1 MCGPGSVVTC
11 VRTLSGE
18 ILTRRGAEI
27 LPQGR
32 RCWTR
37 FPVLRGMP
45 AIYESLPG
53 GMRAFLFFAGASG
66 EDEEP
71 LTGKAAAG
79 RNFSEEL
86 LRLALFLSYIW
97 SVSRRKEMR
106 RVFEYYGAEP
116 KAICC
121 LEKRRPLTSANV
133 RAQSRLHPRCG
144 ANFFMM
150 VMLPGLFAFSFF
162 GWMPFYARVL
172 LRLALLPVMAGLAYE
187 WIRFAADSGSPLVRA
202 LNRPGLWLE
211 LLTTRAP
218 MTIR

>member
-1 MCGPGSVVTC
+1 MMRGPGSVVTC
-11 VRTLSGE
+11 GRTLSGE
-18 ILTRRGAEI
+18 ILTRREAEI

-53 GMRAFLFFAGASG
+53 GMRALLVSAGASG

-71 LTGKAAAG
+71 LTGKEAAS
-79 RNFSEEL
+79 RNFSEGL
-86 LRLALFLSYIW
+86 LRLALFPGCIW

-106 RVFEYYGAEP
+106 RVLEYHGAEHE
-116 KAICC
+116 AICC
-121 LEKRRPLTSANV
+121 LGKGLPFTTANV

-144 ANFFMM
+144 TNFLMM

-162 GWMPFYARVL
+162 GGPPFYARVL
-172 LRLALLPVMAGLAYE
+172 LRLALLPVMAGQAYE
-187 WIRFAADSGSPLVRA
+187 
-202 LNRPGLWLE
+202 
-211 LLTTRAP
+211 
-218 MTIR
+218 